1 MKFGREFEAQM
12 IQEWREA
19 YMDYRS
25 LKSIVKQILRYRL
38 QKQQRPLPHHPP
50 SSSAEET
57 TPLGSNDGGES
68 RGGTGAAGLS
78 RRISLYRAFSGLT
91 NRAKGSP
98 KKSHKHNNPL
108 SSKRHHYQL
117 FDDDEEQILLIN
129 EDETGSY
136 TMTFLNSAEEGGEM
150 EVQFFR
156 RLDGEFNKV
165 LRFYKQ
171 KVESV
176 MEEADELSRQ
186 LNVLIA
192 LRIKVENPN
201 VYLPPNINGVSSAP
215 SSPHATART
224 PGFEL
229 HFIQIQVF
237 KLYALDDV

>member
-25 LKSIVKQILRYRL
+25 LKSIVKQILRYRV
-38 QKQQRPLPHHPP
+38 QKQQRPLPT
-50 SSSAEET
+50 SDSAVET
-57 TPLGSNDGGES
+57 IPLGFNDGGES
-68 RGGTGAAGLS
+68 GGGGGGGTGTAGLS

-108 SSKRHHYQL
+108 SSKRHHHHQYHL
-117 FDDDEEQILLIN
+117 FDDDEEQVILIN
-129 EDETGSY
+129 EDETTSF
-136 TMTFLNSAEEGGEM
+136 TTTFLSSAEEGGEM

-171 KVESV
+171 KVENV

-192 LRIKVENPN
+192 LRVKVENPN
-201 VYLPPNINGVSSAP
+201 VHFHPNINGVSSAP
-215 SSPHATART
+215 TSPHATTRT
-224 PGFEL
+224 PGLAPFL
-229 HFIQIQVF
+229 STR
-237 KLYALDDV
+237 